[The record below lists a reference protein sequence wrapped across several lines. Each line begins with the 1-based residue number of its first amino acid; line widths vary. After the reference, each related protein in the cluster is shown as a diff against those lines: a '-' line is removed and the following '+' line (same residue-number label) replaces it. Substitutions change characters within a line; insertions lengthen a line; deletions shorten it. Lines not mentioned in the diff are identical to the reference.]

1 LGSPRPGK
9 PERVTDMSVEELL
22 PAYAAGELS
31 EEESERVEVALAES
45 QRLRVEL
52 SRYERLFVLLSAAA
66 AEEVRVPADLRR
78 RVTLQLTMNAYL
90 DAAADLLGGI
100 LGAYG
105 RALVYFLRLA

>member
-1 LGSPRPGK
+1 
-9 PERVTDMSVEELL
+9 MSVEELL

-31 EEESERVEVALAES
+31 EEESERVEIALAES

-66 AEEVRVPADLRR
+66 AEDVRVPADLRT
-78 RVTLQLTMNAYL
+78 RVTLQLTLNAYL
-90 DAAADLLGGI
+90 DAAADLLGSI

-105 RALVYFLRLA
+105 RALVHFLRLA

>member
-1 LGSPRPGK
+1 MGSPRPGK

-52 SRYERLFVLLSAAA
+52 SRYERLFVLLSAA
-66 AEEVRVPADLRR
+66 EEVRVPADLRR

>member
-52 SRYERLFVLLSAAA
+52 SRYERLFVLLSAA
-66 AEEVRVPADLRR
+66 EEVRVPADLRR